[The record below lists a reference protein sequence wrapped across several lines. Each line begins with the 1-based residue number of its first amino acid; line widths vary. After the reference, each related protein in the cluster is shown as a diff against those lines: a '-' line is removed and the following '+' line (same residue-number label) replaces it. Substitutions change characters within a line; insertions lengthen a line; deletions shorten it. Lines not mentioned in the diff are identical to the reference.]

1 MKTISPSPA
10 GVPGDGDIVFIPSGP
25 IFPYTVTVSANSTV
39 LGISL
44 GAVTLDITNSAFF
57 EADEGTATGTNLGLI
72 DVEAGS
78 RFFGGV
84 FNNQNKIDLRGTG
97 AAIASAFLLGDTTLK
112 GGGTFSLSND
122 TINNN
127 IRGFD
132 TLTNVDNSIKGAG
145 VIQTDIVN
153 QALGTI
159 KADSNAAPL
168 VLELSNITNTGML
181 LGAGTGGLDL
191 AGSVVTNIGGT
202 IQADAGFV
210 FLEDSTKVIG
220 GRLNSITNTGTMEA
234 TGGDLYI
241 ASPLSNTGLLIADAF
256 SLVAA
261 QASTGG
267 TAKLDDSGQ
276 IEFGG
281 PTTTAVRFDDGS
293 LTSLVLDDSVHFKG
307 IISNFGKFNTAQT
320 IDLLDINATGHIVS
334 YAAGVLTIKDN
345 QNHTAQL
352 HFSGAYSFNSFH
364 LNPDGHGGSVLTDP
378 PAASAATAALF
389 GSHIAAAFP
398 ASSNGFN
405 GFAAR
410 YDTFTQ
416 PLLAPTPHG

>member
-1 MKTISPSPA
+1 MRKYWKTAIDGFFGTSSNWSPA

-78 RFFGGV
+78 RFIFGGV

-191 AGSVVTNIGGT
+191 AGSVVTNI
-202 IQADAGFV
+202 
-210 FLEDSTKVIG
+210 
-220 GRLNSITNTGTMEA
+220 RWN
-234 TGGDLYI
+234 
-241 ASPLSNTGLLIADAF
+241 
-256 SLVAA
+256 
-261 QASTGG
+261 
-267 TAKLDDSGQ
+267 DSGRRRL
-276 IEFGG
+276 
-281 PTTTAVRFDDGS
+281 RFS
-293 LTSLVLDDSVHFKG
+293 
-307 IISNFGKFNTAQT
+307 
-320 IDLLDINATGHIVS
+320 
-334 YAAGVLTIKDN
+334 
-345 QNHTAQL
+345 
-352 HFSGAYSFNSFH
+352 
-364 LNPDGHGGSVLTDP
+364 
-378 PAASAATAALF
+378 
-389 GSHIAAAFP
+389 
-398 ASSNGFN
+398 
-405 GFAAR
+405 R
-410 YDTFTQ
+410 R
-416 PLLAPTPHG
+416 

>member
-1 MKTISPSPA
+1 MPRASSMY
-10 GVPGDGDIVFIPSGP
+10 GVDFIDGVG
-25 IFPYTVTVSANSTV
+25 
-39 LGISL
+39 
-44 GAVTLDITNSAFF
+44 GAVLTTFVNVNNTIAGAGRIGDH
-57 EADEGTATGTNLGLI
+57 GLI
-72 DVEAGS
+72 
-78 RFFGGV
+78 
-84 FNNQNKIDLRGTG
+84 
-97 AAIASAFLLGDTTLK
+97 LK
-112 GGGTFSLSND
+112 N
-122 TINNN
+122 
-127 IRGFD
+127 
-132 TLTNVDNSIKGAG
+132 
-145 VIQTDIVN
+145 
-153 QALGTI
+153 
-159 KADSNAAPL
+159 
-168 VLELSNITNTGML
+168 
-181 LGAGTGGLDL
+181 
-191 AGSVVTNIGGT
+191 GGT
-202 IQADAGFV
+202 INATGS
-210 FLEDSTKVIG
+210 LEPGENRDSLVIDTG
-220 GRLNSITNTGTMEA
+220 SRTVTNTGTIEA

-241 ASPLSNTGLLIADAF
+241 ASPLSNTGVLIADGF

-307 IISNFGKFNTAQT
+307 VISNFGKFNTAQT

-352 HFSGAYSFNSFH
+352 HFSGAYSLSSFH
-364 LNPDGHGGSVLTDP
+364 LNADGHGGSVLTDP

-398 ASSNGFN
+398 AGSSGFN

-410 YDTFTQ
+410 YDTFTP